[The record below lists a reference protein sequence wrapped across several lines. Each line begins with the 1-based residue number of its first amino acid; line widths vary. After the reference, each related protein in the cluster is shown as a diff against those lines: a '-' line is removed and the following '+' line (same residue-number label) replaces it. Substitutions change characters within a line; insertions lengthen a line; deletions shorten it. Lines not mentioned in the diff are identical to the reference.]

1 MHQVPLEP
9 RLDFARSQES
19 GQRLPW
25 GRNGEESVD
34 VKNPKFRRDYQSVLA
49 CAEVDRDV
57 RMKRTVDLFWEA
69 FRLHSLS
76 WIGFYLFDSSAP
88 AGQELVLEECR
99 DKPACSPIGLH
110 GCCGRSFREKRPLIV
125 RDVKVLG
132 PNYIACD
139 PKDQSEI
146 VIPLFEV
153 DGTCW
158 GVLDGDS
165 YDIGAFDESDVYGMT
180 MVLEMMGLS
189 VPQAAKLE
197 TIVL

>member
-1 MHQVPLEP
+1 M
-9 RLDFARSQES
+9 RTAES
-19 GQRLPW
+19 
-25 GRNGEESVD
+25 
-34 VKNPKFRRDYQSVLA
+34 KFRRDYESVFA

-57 RMKRTVDLFWEA
+57 RMKRTVDLLWEA
-69 FRLHSLS
+69 FSRHSLS
-76 WIGFYLFDSSAP
+76 WIGFYLFDNSAP

-125 RDVKVLG
+125 RDVKSLG

-146 VIPLFEV
+146 VIPLFDI
-153 DGTCW
+153 DGSCW

-165 YDIGAFDESDVYGMT
+165 YDIGAFDESDVVGMT
-180 MVLEMMGLS
+180 KVLEVMGLS
-189 VPQAAKLE
+189 VPQNSPRQS
-197 TIVL
+197 IVL